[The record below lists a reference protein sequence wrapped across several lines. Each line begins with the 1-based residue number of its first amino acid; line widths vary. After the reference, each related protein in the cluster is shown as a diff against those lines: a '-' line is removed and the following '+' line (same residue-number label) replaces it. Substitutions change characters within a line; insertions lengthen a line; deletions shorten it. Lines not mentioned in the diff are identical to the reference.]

1 MTDLPDFLRPSSEG
15 ALIIDGK
22 IAAAAV
28 VEESRRAQL
37 GAALGGDGVG
47 DHEEPVALPAL
58 DLMGGQLH
66 GPALNGPSRRRRP

>member
-28 VEESRRAQL
+28 VEESRRAVAEL
-37 GAALGGDGVG
+37 GARLSI
-47 DHEEPVALPAL
+47 
-58 DLMGGQLH
+58 
-66 GPALNGPSRRRRP
+66 N